1 MKICDNK
8 IKKPRKSCKSY
19 KLMHLLLNKTKEKFL
34 SSIPKFS
41 KYSNGDCWISLFPI
55 SKLLWIINS
64 RVQYMCVHGMSQ
76 NAVHSTW
83 YNEWQHSLSLVSNTC
98 GSKTQ
103 ALNRCMELNV
113 VSGSTRFKTMCTT
126 WKRTFFRPFEYII
139 QLCNNLCACDCQ
151 WILPTKPEV
160 QL

>member
-1 MKICDNK
+1 MCDNK
-8 IKKPRKSCKSY
+8 IKKPREGY

-34 SSIPKFS
+34 FSIMKFS

-55 SKLLWIINS
+55 SKKLLWIINS

-98 GSKTQ
+98 GSETQ

-113 VSGSTRFKTMCTT
+113 VSGSTGIKTMCTT

-139 QLCNNLCACDCQ
+139 QLCNKLFACDCQ
-151 WILPTKPEV
+151 WILPTKPEG
-160 QL
+160 QF